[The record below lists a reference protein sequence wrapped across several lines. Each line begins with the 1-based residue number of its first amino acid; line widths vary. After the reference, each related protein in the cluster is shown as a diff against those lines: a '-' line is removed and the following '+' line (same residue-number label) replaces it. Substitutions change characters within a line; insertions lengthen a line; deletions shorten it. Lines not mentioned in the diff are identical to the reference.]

1 MQFYETSLNTEK
13 ANCAK
18 EDPNIFFDIE
28 EDGLT
33 AKNLKVFDVMVR
45 PICGSCPI
53 WADCLNWAF
62 TTKEPAG
69 VWGGLT
75 TIERQSLGDRRMS
88 GQRQKAFAALS
99 KFGITPQQVREAIK
113 ERKKK

>member
-13 ANCAK
+13 ANCVN

-33 AKNLKVFDVMVR
+33 AKNLKVFDATVR

-53 WADCLNWAF
+53 WADCLNWAV
-62 TTKEPAG
+62 TNHEPAG

-75 TIERQSLGDRRMS
+75 TVERQSLGDRRMS
-88 GQRQKAFAALS
+88 GQRQKAFAALG
-99 KFGITPQQVREAIK
+99 KFGITPQEIRAAAK

>member
-1 MQFYETSLNTEK
+1 MQFYETNLNTEL
-13 ANCAK
+13 ANCIN

-33 AKNLKVFDVMVR
+33 TKNLKIFDAMVR

-53 WADCLNWAF
+53 WADCLNWAV
-62 TTKEPAG
+62 TNKEPAG

-75 TIERQSLGDRRMS
+75 TVERQSLGDKRMS
-88 GQRQKAFAALS
+88 GQRQKAFQALA
-99 KFGITPQQVREAIK
+99 KFGITPQQIKAAAK